1 MFLLTTLFYP
11 CELIFCQFNRCL
23 CQQKFD
29 RKQHHQVFS
38 VFLFSHVLAGQ
49 IGAAYHK
56 NRSKNTQSMKFGTVV
71 ENHVLFKIR
80 PGVKSDF
87 GQFGRHLGFSTKM
100 SRNPRWRPYQAKSEW
115 TPGLIFQS
123 TYFTT
128 FVPNFM
134 LCVFFERLFHQSAPL
149 QYRRGPLSVRDMR
162 QNQQQKA

>member
-100 SRNPRWRPYQAKSEW
+100 SRNPRWRPYQAKSDQ
-115 TPGLIFQS
+115 TPSLIFQN

-128 FVPNFM
+128 SMPNFM